1 MKETTVFSVF
11 HPDAHDLFNTCSD
24 LKKVAWELWDPE
36 RRLNDQVYNFF
47 FVYSKI
53 LTVTS
58 QDKSIQLFRAFA
70 PMLCKRP
77 TGNIEQSVKEME
89 GHTFFLEEKL
99 DGERIQLHKRGNE
112 YFYCSRSV
120 VCLTEA
126 PLSEPVQGKER
137 TTRIFTGAMLGQA
150 V

>member
-1 MKETTVFSVF
+1 MTKFIS
-11 HPDAHDLFNTCSD
+11 H
-24 LKKVAWELWDPE
+24 
-36 RRLNDQVYNFF
+36 F

-58 QDKSIQLFRAFA
+58 QDKSIRLFRAFA

-120 VCLTEA
+120 LSLIEA
-126 PLSEPVQGKER
+126 PSSEPVQGKER
-137 TTRIFTGAMLGQA
+137 ITRIFTVAMLGR
-150 V
+150 VV